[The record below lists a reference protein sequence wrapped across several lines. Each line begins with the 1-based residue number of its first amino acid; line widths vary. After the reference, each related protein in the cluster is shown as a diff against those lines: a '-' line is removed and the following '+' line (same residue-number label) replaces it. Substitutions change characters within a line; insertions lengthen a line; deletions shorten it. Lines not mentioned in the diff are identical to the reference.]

1 MHFNK
6 CGLGMQE
13 HFERLW
19 LRKATNMARNFN
31 PASTTHSTKQRTPE
45 VGDWADL
52 VWQGVHLWRDR
63 GAGAPGRQWELLY
76 AVSFESLILNSNSNS
91 NSNSTF
97 LLLPYPQRLFPSTLC
112 PVVTVSGN

>member
-1 MHFNK
+1 MHFSK
-6 CGLGMQE
+6 CCLGMQE

-31 PASTTHSTKQRTPE
+31 PANTPHSAKQRTPE

-76 AVSFESLILNSNSNS
+76 AVSFENFEFKFKFSSPAHS
-91 NSNSTF
+91 
-97 LLLPYPQRLFPSTLC
+97 PPSSPHIVFC
-112 PVVTVSGN
+112 GN